1 VHCDISLFQIKVDF
15 CIFVLLFRFILI
27 FWSHG
32 VILFMKFKL
41 VLFFLILLPFV
52 HSTSFAVVPLVIDEP
67 RSEQVRKP
75 KPIRSLNIG
84 KKLQPIRE
92 KTRSEQVRKPK
103 PIRSLSIGKKLQ
115 PIWEKP
121 SETVDEQSRNSR
133 AAEVKVITGIALTA
147 KGSPVEVV
155 EQSRNSRADED
166 DEQSR
171 NSRAAEVKVITG
183 IALTAKGSRVQTTE

>member
-84 KKLQPIRE
+84 KKLQPI
-92 KTRSEQVRKPK
+92 
-103 PIRSLSIGKKLQ
+103 
-115 PIWEKP
+115 WEKP